1 MARWKSNNPKS
12 GRTAPVPKAG
22 TAGKAGEDHGSGR
35 YTPPTVRP
43 EDLPG
48 AAWVPIVMAVCFGLG
63 VLVIIVNYL
72 GWWPGA
78 PSNNYLGVG
87 LLFVLA
93 GTIAA
98 TRWR

>member
-22 TAGKAGEDHGSGR
+22 AARNDDDQGAGR

-43 EDLPG
+43 EDLPS
-48 AAWVPIVMAVCFGLG
+48 AAWVPIVMAVCFGVG
-63 VLVIIVNYL
+63 MLVIIVNYL
-72 GWWPGA
+72 EWWPGS
-78 PSNNYLGVG
+78 PSNTYLGVG

-98 TRWR
+98 TKWR